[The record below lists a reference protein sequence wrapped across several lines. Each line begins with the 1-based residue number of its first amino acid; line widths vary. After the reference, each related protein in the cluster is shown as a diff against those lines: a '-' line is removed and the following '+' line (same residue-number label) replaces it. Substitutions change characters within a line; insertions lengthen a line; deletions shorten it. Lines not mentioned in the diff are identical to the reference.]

1 MKIIMKKKYSK
12 QEIIIS
18 LIVCLISVLL
28 VCSMFIQFKTINR
41 SQESD
46 IEDLRSDELKTQIAT
61 YKSKYEETMGQYEEN
76 QNTISEYI
84 KTMESDKESTDLLDK
99 ELKDTD
105 TLLGLTDVQ
114 GEGVII
120 TLKDTDEATYT
131 AGDLLTLIN
140 ELKYAGAEAISINDN
155 RVVNLTEIS
164 AINNSFI
171 MMNADSRISSPY
183 TIKVIGDKSYL
194 MSTLNLKNSGFVDL
208 MRANNLEIT
217 VEESNNIVINK
228 YSKEITSD
236 KMKEV
241 E

>member
-1 MKIIMKKKYSK
+1 MKKKYSK
-12 QEIIIS
+12 QEITISIIVGLIS
-18 LIVCLISVLL
+18 LLL
-28 VCSMFIQFKTINR
+28 VCSMFIQFKTVDK
-41 SQESD
+41 SQETDLES
-46 IEDLRSDELKTQIAT
+46 LRSDELKTQIAS
-61 YKSKYEETMGQYEEN
+61 YKSKYEETMEQYEETK
-76 QNTISEYI
+76 NTISEYVN
-84 KTMESDKESTDLLDK
+84 TMEDNRESTNLLDK
-99 ELKDTD
+99 ELKDTQ

-114 GEGVII
+114 GEGVVI
-120 TLKDTDEATYT
+120 TLKDTDEATYS
-131 AGDLLTLIN
+131 ASDLLTLIN

-208 MRANNLEIT
+208 MRVNNLEIT
-217 VEESNNIVINK
+217 VEESNNIVIKK
-228 YSKEITSD
+228 YSKAITAD

>member
-1 MKIIMKKKYSK
+1 MKKKYSK
-12 QEIIIS
+12 QEITISIIVG
-18 LIVCLISVLL
+18 LITLLL
-28 VCSMFIQFKTINR
+28 VSSMFIQFKTVDR

-46 IEDLRSDELKTQIAT
+46 IESLRSDELKTQIAS
-61 YKSKYEETMGQYEEN
+61 YKSKYEETMEQYEETK
-76 QNTISEYI
+76 NTISEYVN
-84 KTMESDKESTDLLDK
+84 TMEDNRESTNLLDK
-99 ELKDTD
+99 ELKDTQ

-114 GEGVII
+114 GEGVVI
-120 TLKDTDEATYT
+120 TLKDTDEATYS
-131 AGDLLTLIN
+131 ASDLLTLIN

-208 MRANNLEIT
+208 MRVNNLEIT
-217 VEESNNIVINK
+217 VEESNNIVIKK
-228 YSKEITSD
+228 YSKAITAD

>member
-1 MKIIMKKKYSK
+1 MKKKYSK
-12 QEIIIS
+12 QEITISIIVGLIS
-18 LIVCLISVLL
+18 LLL
-28 VCSMFIQFKTINR
+28 VCSMFIQFKTVDK
-41 SQESD
+41 SQETDLES
-46 IEDLRSDELKTQIAT
+46 LRSDELKTQIAS
-61 YKSKYEETMGQYEEN
+61 YKSKYEETMEQYEETK
-76 QNTISEYI
+76 NTISEYVN
-84 KTMESDKESTDLLDK
+84 TMEDNRESTNLLDK
-99 ELKDTD
+99 ELKDTQ

-120 TLKDTDEATYT
+120 TLKDTDEATYS
-131 AGDLLTLIN
+131 ASDLLTLIN

-208 MRANNLEIT
+208 MRVNNLEIT
-217 VEESNNIVINK
+217 VEESNNIVIKK
-228 YSKEITSD
+228 YSKAITAD